1 MGVIYVIECKET
13 GEKYVGSTKSKLNI
27 RMTGHRF
34 NCKAY
39 DNGKKIANCSSFNI
53 IRRNNYE
60 VKVLEELKT
69 DDKKE
74 LTKVETKY
82 INELDSINTMKKAY
96 ASPEEKKQTEK
107 ERHQTEEYK
116 EKKVQW
122 DKKYREKNKEKIAEK
137 KKEYQKENKEKIA
150 EKNKEYR
157 ENNKEEIAE
166 KKKEQYEKDK
176 ENGKRD
182 IIICSCG
189 GTFSL
194 NGKKRHEQ
202 TKKHLDSI

>member
-13 GEKYVGSTKSKLNI
+13 GEKYVGSTKQPLDI
-27 RMTGHRF
+27 RITGHRY

-39 DNGKKIANCSSFNI
+39 DDGKKRAKCSSFNI

-107 ERHQTEEYK
+107 ERHQTTEYK
-116 EKKVQW
+116 QYKAQC
-122 DKKYREKNKEKIAEK
+122 DKKYREKNKEKIDEK
-137 KKEYQKENKEKIA
+137 KKEWRDNNKERIF
-150 EKNKEYR
+150 EQRKEYR
-157 ENNKEEIAE
+157 ENNKELLAE
-166 KKKEQYEKDK
+166 KHKKWYEKSK
-176 ENGKRD
+176 ENGKSD

-202 TKKHLDSI
+202 TKKHLNSI

>member
-1 MGVIYVIECKET
+1 MGIIYVIECKET
-13 GEKYVGSTKSKLNI
+13 GEKYVGSTKSRLDT
-27 RMTGHRF
+27 RMTGHRY

-39 DNGKKIANCSSFNI
+39 DDGKRMANCSSFNI

-60 VKVLEELKT
+60 VKVLEELET
-69 DDKKE
+69 NDKKE

-82 INELDSINTMKKAY
+82 INELDSVNTMKKAY

-116 EKKVQW
+116 QKKAQW
-122 DKKYREKNKEKIAEK
+122 DKKYREKNKEELCEK
-137 KKEYQKENKEKIA
+137 KKEWRDNNKEKLA
-150 EKNKEYR
+150 EQRKEYR
-157 ENNKEEIAE
+157 ENNKEKIAE
-166 KKKEQYEKDK
+166 RKKEWYEKSK

-182 IIICSCG
+182 IINCSCG
-189 GTFSL
+189 GTFIL
-194 NGKKRHEQ
+194 NNKKRHEQ